1 MNNLLKTLLLFLT
14 GGVIYSVI
22 EILFRGYTH
31 WTMAVAGGLCL
42 TLIYL
47 MDSVTKNSSL
57 ALKCLFGSLIITAVE
72 LSVGLIVNTALGW
85 NIWDYSHLPLNL
97 MGQICFPFSVIWML
111 ITVPA
116 LYICRFYRGVI
127 FPRLALV

>member
-14 GGVIYSVI
+14 GGVIYSAI

-47 MDSVTKNSSL
+47 MDFVTKNSSL

>member
-14 GGVIYSVI
+14 GGVIYSAI

-42 TLIYL
+42 ALIYL

>member
-14 GGVIYSVI
+14 GGVIYSAI

-47 MDSVTKNSSL
+47 MDSFTKNSSL

>member
-14 GGVIYSVI
+14 GGVIYSAI

>member
-14 GGVIYSVI
+14 GGVIYSAI

-42 TLIYL
+42 TLIYF
-47 MDSVTKNSSL
+47 MDIVTKTAPL